1 MTAFAF
7 VFSVKS
13 HTVVVIVVSHVAVCA
28 RPSNIVILVQIIGVV
43 MMCAMVLQS
52 MRYHAVEV
60 VRVVQNDLIV
70 PSISYVKTWN
80 AAKNIAVTVKMIK
93 NMVLENVLSAYHHFA
108 SIVGI
113 HFVREIGTILVKV
126 ASPC

>member
-1 MTAFAF
+1 
-7 VFSVKS
+7 
-13 HTVVVIVVSHVAVCA
+13 
-28 RPSNIVILVQIIGVV
+28 
-43 MMCAMVLQS
+43 